1 MELMTS
7 CNKEHQL
14 ETGTYYV
21 RNLYS
26 MYMWFTILLKNL
38 PQNFVHMYDS
48 LCFIIKSSGWYS
60 YNVQDGFTTKCFQP
74 QIIFKMFENRCEI
87 QLFIEVCLVLSK
99 CFYGEG
105 RDNFHFKNYFQMLL
119 CCMQSIPTNVR
130 ELCHYMLFKKN
141 QRRRKIQT

>member
-119 CCMQSIPTNVR
+119 CCMQSIPTHVR

-141 QRRRKIQT
+141 QRRKIQT